1 MPLSALVSGRI
12 LHNAGGGGGEG
23 KDARVSGRCKTGG
36 CSQAFSMIAHNAHS
50 WRLCE
55 YRMFDDKSS
64 VEFNASL

>member
-23 KDARVSGRCKTGG
+23 ERCKGFRKM
-36 CSQAFSMIAHNAHS
+36 QNWRMQPAFSMIAHS

-64 VEFNASL
+64 MEFNASL